1 LEWLILNE
9 ADLEQSSQKLDFA
22 HVFENFYALYFFRK
36 EMKIQKLIH
45 QIKYNGNEA
54 LGVEFGRRLGLQIK
68 EKNWNLDAIIP
79 IPMHK
84 KKEKKRGYNQ
94 ANLIAQGCAE
104 VLQIPVLNNLL
115 FKVRNVKTQ
124 TKLNKLLRKI
134 NVENVFQISSNTTGY
149 SYGHVLL
156 VDDVLTTG
164 ATLTTCALKLKT
176 ELGIKKI
183 SAATLAIAN

>member
-1 LEWLILNE
+1 
-9 ADLEQSSQKLDFA
+9 
-22 HVFENFYALYFFRK
+22 
-36 EMKIQKLIH
+36 
-45 QIKYNGNEA
+45 
-54 LGVEFGRRLGLQIK
+54 
-68 EKNWNLDAIIP
+68 
-79 IPMHK
+79 
-84 KKEKKRGYNQ
+84 
-94 ANLIAQGCAE
+94 
-104 VLQIPVLNNLL
+104 LNNLL